1 MKKGFDYTELPVMK
15 ACCKTCPFK
24 DNGDGRWQNVQLAN
38 EVVSRT
44 LFNAHQICHGT
55 EGKNRK
61 QNNRCKGAF
70 DHNSEIYRRMGFGE
84 FIK

>member
-44 LFNAHQICHGT
+44 THIRYATGQKART
-55 EGKNRK
+55 ENRITVVK
-61 QNNRCKGAF
+61 ERLTITVKY
-70 DHNSEIYRRMGFGE
+70 IGE
-84 FIK
+84 WDSVNL